1 MSFCTMS
8 DTGFGEPSEISL
20 ARWDF
25 SKRGMVILPSV
36 IVSSPKA
43 LITMVT

>member
-1 MSFCTMS
+1 MLRY
-8 DTGFGEPSEISL
+8 GFGEPSEISL
-20 ARWDF
+20 TRWDF